1 MVATANQTLS
11 HDAKVVMTNLT
22 PSDNGNLELEVENSV
37 GKQTY
42 IFEIKVKMLINLSQ
56 IILEFKFVNLN

>member
-1 MVATANQTLS
+1 MATANQTLS

-22 PSDNGNLELEVENSV
+22 TSDNGNLELEVENSV

-56 IILEFKFVNLN
+56 IILELKFVNLN

>member
-1 MVATANQTLS
+1 
-11 HDAKVVMTNLT
+11 MTNLT

-56 IILEFKFVNLN
+56 IIFELKFVNLN